1 MKDLKQF
8 IKTTIREFLN
18 ENSSN
23 YDYNISYEEFDGINN
38 SVWRKLAHNGQEKK
52 AIEYMINYLNANKS
66 NLEKY
71 QIGGILWHI
80 GQLYAFINDYDN
92 AIKYMSNNN
101 VQDSIETNYQMGT
114 IAFLKKDYNKL
125 KKYYNILLKNDPTGG
140 SGRDILKR
148 FIDGFNKP
156 YNQVY

>member
-23 YDYNISYEEFDGINN
+23 YDYNISYEEFDGIDN
-38 SVWRKLAHNGQEKK
+38 SVWRKLAHSGQEKK
-52 AIEYMINYLNANKS
+52 AIEYMINYLNVNKS

-92 AIKYMSNNN
+92 AIKYMSNNS
-101 VQDSIETNYQMGT
+101 VRDSIETNYQMGT
-114 IAFLKKDYNKL
+114 IAFLKNDYNEL
-125 KKYYNILLKNDPTGG
+125 KKYYNVLLKSDPTGG

-148 FIDGFNKP
+148 FIDGFNKT

>member
-1 MKDLKQF
+1 MKYLKQF

-18 ENSSN
+18 ENSSI
-23 YDYNISYEEFDGINN
+23 YDYNISYDEFDDINK
-38 SVWRKLAHNGQEKK
+38 SVWRKLAHSGQEKE
-52 AIEYMINYLNANKS
+52 AIKYMLSYLNTNKS
-66 NLEKY
+66 KLEDY

-92 AIKYMSNNN
+92 AVKYMSKNN
-101 VQDSIETNYQMGT
+101 VRDTIELNYQMGT
-114 IAFLKKDYNKL
+114 IAFLKNDVDSL
-125 KKYYNILLKNDPTGG
+125 KRHYGILLKNDPTGG
-140 SGRDILKR
+140 SGRDILKS

>member
-18 ENSSN
+18 ENISN
-23 YDYNISYEEFDGINN
+23 YNYDISYSEFDDINK
-38 SVWRKLAHNGQEKK
+38 SVWRKLSHSRQEKE
-52 AIEYMINYLNANKS
+52 AIKYMLSYLNINKS
-66 NLEKY
+66 KLEDY
-71 QIGGILWHI
+71 QVGGILWHI

-92 AIKYMSNNN
+92 AIKYMSKNN
-101 VQDSIETNYQMGT
+101 VRDSIEPNYQMGT
-114 IAFLKKDYNKL
+114 IAFLKKDINEL
-125 KKYYNILLKNDPTGG
+125 IKYYNILLKNDPTGG
-140 SGRDILKR
+140 SGRDILKG